1 MVDKIKGTGGPPTST
16 SATSSSPRQG
26 GCGSSAKVENIKC
39 LLSTP
44 TNNFGLGLLFK
55 KFLML
60 SGSHQNEMV
69 FAFLGNEDVSLGRN
83 S

>member
-1 MVDKIKGTGGPPTST
+1 MVDKIKGTGPPTSFSGSQT
-16 SATSSSPRQG
+16 SPRQA
-26 GCGSSAKVENIKC
+26 GCGTTAKVENIKC

-60 SGSHQNEMV
+60 SGSHRNEMV
-69 FAFLGNEDVSLGRN
+69 IVP
-83 S
+83 